1 MMVTNNVG
9 RRTPD
14 HAFSSGCLD
23 PTNGPAW
30 KPSRHYSKRNE
41 LACHRYLNTCHVQHP
56 ATAPC
61 FELASTS
68 TSTALPSS
76 VPSWDIGLAQD
87 RIPGQKW
94 AALGSFR
101 CLFSSVSGY
110 HAIIGSHACTVRL
123 PPRRSICSIRTPV
136 LSTGSPLAR
145 NNYFPRLF
153 RINYP
158 YLPEQI

>member
-1 MMVTNNVG
+1 MKEKKKTRMVTNNVG

-30 KPSRHYSKRNE
+30 KPSRHYSKRN
-41 LACHRYLNTCHVQHP
+41 CHRYLNTCHVQHP

-94 AALGSFR
+94 APGSFR

-110 HAIIGSHACTVRL
+110 HAIIGSHARTVRL
-123 PPRRSICSIRTPV
+123 PPRRSICSVRTR
-136 LSTGSPLAR
+136 SSPLAHHSHETITS
-145 NNYFPRLF
+145 LGSSA
-153 RINYP
+153 
-158 YLPEQI
+158 